1 MFNPENPPE
10 ITASRWLNSDQKL
23 SLKHFR
29 GKVVVVVVFQ
39 MLCQGSLKAGL
50 PQAMRLRRVFADSE
64 VAVIGLHTVFETPE
78 KQSIEELEKFL
89 DHSGIDMPVA
99 YDKPLGTGM
108 PATMLAYQLQGTPAL
123 MIFDRQGRV
132 RRHYLGAVDDL
143 RIGAEV
149 MAMLTEDKNSPRETS
164 LAVERKLHAALIDPE
179 ADDHVHGPG
188 CGHDHSHDHEH
199 AHDQSHAS
207 GPNPAHGLPGHVH
220 GSGCNHGHDHGQD
233 APKAKK
239 NPPHGKP
246 GHVHGPGCKH

>member
-10 ITASRWLNSDQKL
+10 MTASRWLNSDQKL
-23 SLKHFR
+23 SLKHYR

-50 PQAMRLRRVFADSE
+50 PQAMRLRRVFDENE
-64 VAVIGLHTVFETPE
+64 VAVIGLHTAFEAPE

-149 MAMLTEDKNSPRETS
+149 MAMLTEDKNAPRDVS

-188 CGHDHSHDHEH
+188 CNHDHSHDH
-199 AHDQSHAS
+199 DQAAQ
-207 GPNPAHGLPGHVH
+207 NPAHGLPGHVH
-220 GSGCNHGHDHGQD
+220 GPGCNHDHGHDRGHE

-239 NPPHGKP
+239 NPAHGKP

>member
-1 MFNPENPPE
+1 MFNPESPPE

-23 SLKHFR
+23 SLKYYR
-29 GKVVVVVVFQ
+29 GKVIVVVVFQ

-50 PQAMRLRRVFADSE
+50 PQAMRLRRIFDDKE
-64 VAVIGLHTVFETPE
+64 VAVIGLHTTFETPE

-108 PATMLAYQLQGTPAL
+108 PATMLAYQLQGTPAM

-149 MAMLTEDKNSPRETS
+149 MAMLTEDKNCAREVS

-188 CGHDHSHDHEH
+188 CNHDHGHDHDHSH
-199 AHDQSHAS
+199 
-207 GPNPAHGLPGHVH
+207 
-220 GSGCNHGHDHGQD
+220 D

-239 NPPHGKP
+239 NPAHGKP

>member
-1 MFNPENPPE
+1 MFNPESPPE

-23 SLKHFR
+23 SLKHYR
-29 GKVVVVVVFQ
+29 GKVIVVVVFQ

-50 PQAMRLRRVFADSE
+50 PQAMRLRRVFDDKE
-64 VAVIGLHTVFETPE
+64 VAVIGLHTAFETPE

-149 MAMLTEDKNSPRETS
+149 MAMLTEDKNSAREVS

-179 ADDHVHGPG
+179 ADDHGHVHGPG
-188 CGHDHSHDHEH
+188 CNHDHGHEHGHDHSHDH
-199 AHDQSHAS
+199 AAN
-207 GPNPAHGLPGHVH
+207 NPAHGLPGHVH
-220 GSGCNHGHDHGQD
+220 GPGCNHDHGPE
-233 APKAKK
+233 AKSKK
-239 NPPHGKP
+239 NPAHGKP